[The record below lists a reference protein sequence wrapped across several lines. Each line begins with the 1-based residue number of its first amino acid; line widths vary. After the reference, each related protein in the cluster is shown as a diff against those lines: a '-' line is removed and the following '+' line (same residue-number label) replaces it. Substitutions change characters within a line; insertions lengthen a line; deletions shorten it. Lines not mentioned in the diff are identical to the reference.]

1 MSSISR
7 SKYVRIVD
15 SARSPTWSYIMDI
28 ITINVQ
34 HLDTINFF
42 GHNDMDMMEVGMC
55 IRSPAPGTGELEFFI

>member
-1 MSSISR
+1 
-7 SKYVRIVD
+7 
-15 SARSPTWSYIMDI
+15 MDI